1 MVIES
6 EHKND
11 GSVIDM
17 PWLQELVRRGYVIIK
32 IIKKKVSIR
41 IEVNF
46 EGAIPRT
53 AEWKIDTS
61 NLR

>member
-1 MVIES
+1 MRD

-11 GSVIDM
+11 VSVIDM
-17 PWLQELVRRGYVIIK
+17 LWLQELVRRGYVIIK
-32 IIKKKVSIR
+32 VIKKKVSIR

-46 EGAIPRT
+46 EGALLRA

>member
-1 MVIES
+1 MRD

-11 GSVIDM
+11 VSVIDM
-17 PWLQELVRRGYVIIK
+17 LWLQELVRRGYVIIK
-32 IIKKKVSIR
+32 VIKKKVSIR

-46 EGAIPRT
+46 EGAILRT
-53 AEWKIDTS
+53 DEWKIDTS